1 MDRSLNE
8 ASNSQFY
15 AVNAS
20 RLAMSRAMSEYRR
33 LGMRLREMEEL
44 RAGRLLRLPPS
55 ELTAEDK
62 EYLEEYKALKEEVEA
77 LHCMATTGSYPPGY
91 VPKPKKAA
99 EPLW

>member
-44 RAGRLLRLPPS
+44 RAGRLLRLPPDD
-55 ELTAEDK
+55 LTAEDK
-62 EYLEEYKALKEEVEA
+62 EYLEDYRALKEEVEA
-77 LHCMATTGSYPPGY
+77 LYCMGTTGSYPPGY
-91 VPKPKKAA
+91 VPKPKKD
-99 EPLW
+99 PGRPW